1 MSLSPHPF
9 AVINPSCPASQFNHS
24 STVQTISKHSLV
36 TLTPSST
43 TAFGRA
49 KLCRSPS
56 PFPTLVLEVPLLCV
70 EFLAAR
76 VSARTSC
83 ITRSKRDWK
92 LETSPERRRDRAWA
106 WIRVG
111 QLVEFELR
119 AWRRVS
125 WILCGGLLI
134 IALNGVEEK
143 MGVGPKEIGLQRK
156 LKRNLRCYVPIRK

>member
-1 MSLSPHPF
+1 M
-9 AVINPSCPASQFNHS
+9 
-24 STVQTISKHSLV
+24 
-36 TLTPSST
+36 
-43 TAFGRA
+43 
-49 KLCRSPS
+49 
-56 PFPTLVLEVPLLCV
+56 
-70 EFLAAR
+70 
-76 VSARTSC
+76 
-83 ITRSKRDWK
+83 
-92 LETSPERRRDRAWA
+92 ETSPERRRDRAWA

-143 MGVGPKEIGLQRK
+143 MGVGPKEIGIEGK